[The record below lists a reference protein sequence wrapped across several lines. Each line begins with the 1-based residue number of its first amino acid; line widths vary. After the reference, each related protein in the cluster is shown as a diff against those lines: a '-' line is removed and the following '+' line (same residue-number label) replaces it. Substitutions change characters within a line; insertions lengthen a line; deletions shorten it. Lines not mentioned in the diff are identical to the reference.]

1 MISDLFFFEHYQTP
15 TMRAHTNNRECV
27 EVRKRPAFWAQNID
41 TNSHWVELQLFILAL
56 GTGIQDAVVYPQFGC
71 FVSNQT
77 GNTVVF
83 AVGALSHQGPH
94 PAASTVSLPAIA
106 TSLGLFIAGVFSTG
120 QFANSL
126 SAVRRRWW
134 LISTSM
140 FQCAL
145 IAIAAALLYQLPDA
159 SHASN
164 GLGLLTIV
172 LLAFSSGA
180 QVGMVRALK
189 ITDITTAMATA
200 AWIDILIDPKWFAP
214 PSENRG
220 RNRRVG
226 FLLCLVIGSFIG
238 AAAHAELG
246 PGFAVIL
253 SLITRLFATAVCLFS
268 PRDVS
273 GEVELINSAPVA

>member
-1 MISDLFFFEHYQTP
+1 MNAHVTDRP
-15 TMRAHTNNRECV
+15 TTH
-27 EVRKRPAFWAQNID
+27 VRKSSTFWAQDID
-41 TNSHWVELQLFILAL
+41 INSHWVELQLFILAL

-83 AVGALSHQGPH
+83 AVGALSRRGAH
-94 PAASTVSLPAIA
+94 PIVSSVSLPATA
-106 TSLGLFIAGVFSTG
+106 TSLGLFIASLFITG
-120 QFANSL
+120 QLANFL
-126 SAVRRRWW
+126 DVVQRRWW
-134 LISTSM
+134 LFSTSL
-140 FQCAL
+140 FQCAV
-145 IAIAAALLYQLPDA
+145 IAIAAALLYRLPGA

-164 GLGLLTIV
+164 GLSLLVIS

-200 AWIDILIDPKWFAP
+200 AWIDVLIDPKCFAP
-214 PSENRG
+214 LTQNRG

-226 FLLCLVIGSFIG
+226 FLLSLVVGSFIG

-253 SLITRLFATAVCLFS
+253 SLLTRLLATGTCLVLPTRS
-268 PRDVS
+268 IS
-273 GEVELINSAPVA
+273 SEAN